1 MDPLKGMDNEQDN
14 QQNAIKA
21 VKLFKKKRRNKKN
34 ALKRPHQEINNDEES
49 VVVKKVKT
57 SNAINTYSTGRK
69 KLDIGVTYEQ
79 SNTAM
84 SLGMQDGGATRT
96 VEIDKKQDNKK
107 SGGFFGPKQ
116 ASGNIRVTC
125 RFDYQPDICKDW
137 KETGYCGYGDT
148 CKFLHDRGDYKTGW
162 QLDKEWEEKQKNA
175 QVDEENY
182 EINEEEED
190 NLPFACY
197 ICREDFV
204 DPVVTHCEHYFCEKC
219 ILQAFKKS
227 LKCPICQKHTDGI
240 LKVAKDLI
248 IRQKLQ
254 QGFLD

>member
-1 MDPLKGMDNEQDN
+1 MLCRTIIDPIM
-14 QQNAIKA
+14 I
-21 VKLFKKKRRNKKN
+21 
-34 ALKRPHQEINNDEES
+34 I
-49 VVVKKVKT
+49 
-57 SNAINTYSTGRK
+57 
-69 KLDIGVTYEQ
+69 
-79 SNTAM
+79 
-84 SLGMQDGGATRT
+84 
-96 VEIDKKQDNKK
+96 
-107 SGGFFGPKQ
+107 
-116 ASGNIRVTC
+116 
-125 RFDYQPDICKDW
+125 
-137 KETGYCGYGDT
+137 DT

-254 QGFLD
+254 QGFLDSQ